1 MAKTKLDLLVSGGKA
16 TAAPPIGPALGP
28 LGLNIG
34 QVIADINAKTSAFN
48 GMQVPVTLE
57 VDEKTK
63 EYTISVGTPPASE
76 LIKKEANI
84 TKCSSNPRDDFVAD
98 LKIEQVIKISKM
110 KEDNL
115 MGKDSIAR
123 VKEIL
128 GTCAGVGV
136 MCEGKS
142 AKKVIAEINEGKYV
156 DKIKAGKTEVSAEEL
171 KALEEEKKH
180 LQEELAKK
188 RAEFEV
194 KADEIVKLMEGKTA
208 NAVKKKM
215 IEAGIPESVYSSRL
229 PKK

>member
-1 MAKTKLDLLVSGGKA
+1 MAKTKLDLLVNGGKA

-34 QVIADINAKTSAFN
+34 QVIADINKKTEAFG

-84 TKCSSNPRDDFVAD
+84 TKCSSSPKDDFVAD

-115 MGKDSIAR
+115 MGKTPVAR

-136 MCEGKS
+136 MCEGRP
-142 AKKVIAEINEGKYV
+142 AKQLIADINNGQFV
-156 DKIKAGKTEVSAEEL
+156 DKINSGKTEISAEEL

-215 IEAGIPESVYSSRL
+215 IEAGIPESVYASKL